1 MIKILNQDFASTKLF
16 FILGEATC
24 IVCSIFMAMFVRFGA
39 NFYPMAID
47 IQVWGKILL
56 VVFICQLSLYYND
69 LYDFRIRD
77 TYMELGLRLVQA
89 MGISSISLAAIYY
102 AFPST
107 MLGRG
112 VFLISIIFLFI
123 LVSSWRYLYS
133 WTLKKQMFSEHLMII
148 GSGDLA
154 QSIVHEIASR
164 QDSGYRIVAVFDNPN
179 ANVDAASPMAG
190 RPIFSGFDEIYDRAV
205 ELSVRKVVVALQENR
220 GKFPV
225 KELLRCK
232 MAGIQ
237 VLDGIDFYEG
247 LAGKILVEALRPS
260 WLIFSQGFKK
270 SRMTRT
276 TKRLTGIV
284 LSALG
289 IIITFPFSLLG
300 AVWIKLDSPG
310 PIFYSQIRSGEG
322 GNPFRLY
329 KFRSMSCDA
338 ENDSG
343 AVWAEEDDP
352 RITKAGRIMRKLR
365 IDEIPQMWNVLK
377 GDMSFVGPRP
387 ERPEFVSKLEKIIP
401 FYQQRMN
408 VKPGITGWA
417 QVSYPYAASIRDAGE
432 KLKYDL
438 FYIKNMNFVFDLT
451 IMLQTIK
458 IILWGR
464 GAR

>member
-1 MIKILNQDFASTKLF
+1 MIKILNQDYAATKLF
-16 FILGEATC
+16 FMLGEATC
-24 IVCSIFMAMFVRFGA
+24 IVCSILLAMFVRFGA
-39 NFYPMAID
+39 DFYPMAID

-133 WTLKKQMFSEHLMII
+133 WTLKKQMFSEHVMII

-154 QSIVHEIASR
+154 QSIVHEIGTR
-164 QDSGYRIVAVFDNPN
+164 QDSGYHIVAVVDNPN
-179 ANVDAASPMAG
+179 ANVDAASTMAAQ
-190 RPIFSGFDEIYDRAV
+190 PIFSDFDQIYDRVV
-205 ELSVRKVVVALQENR
+205 ELSVGKVVVALGENR

-225 KELLRCK
+225 NELLRCK

-237 VLDGIDFYEG
+237 VLDGIGFYEG
-247 LAGKILVEALRPS
+247 LAGKILVESLRPS

-270 SRMTRT
+270 SRMTRA

-284 LSALG
+284 LSVLG
-289 IIITFPFSLLG
+289 IIVTFPLSLLS
-300 AVWIKLDSPG
+300 ALWIKLDSPG

-322 GNPFRLY
+322 GKPFRLF

-338 ENDSG
+338 ESDSG
-343 AVWAEEDDP
+343 AIWAEEDDP

-401 FYQQRMN
+401 FYVQRMN

-417 QVSYPYAASIRDAGE
+417 QVSYPYTASVRDAGE